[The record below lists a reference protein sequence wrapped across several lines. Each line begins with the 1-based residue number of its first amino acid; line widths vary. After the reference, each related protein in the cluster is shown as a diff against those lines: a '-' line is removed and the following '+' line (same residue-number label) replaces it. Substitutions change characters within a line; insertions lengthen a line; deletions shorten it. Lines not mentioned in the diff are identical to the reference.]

1 LRHALQSP
9 AVAPARKRA
18 VISRMAE
25 ALSLSGV
32 VRRFLLVLID
42 HRRTDWLGEI
52 REAFEAVMDDRQG
65 LVRVDVVSARELS
78 AEQRGV
84 LLAELSR
91 VTGRQARAQFS
102 IREELIGGVLARVGS
117 TVFDGSV
124 RGQLET
130 LKQRLTE
137 RKPNSPSIGVRGIH
151 YGSDSSGRNRAGTP
165 RGNSELRPGGGG
177 LRSRLGDLGGRR
189 DRPSLRPG
197 EGDGRGTDR
206 VPGTACP
213 ASR

>member
-1 LRHALQSP
+1 MPTALAFRYARALAGAAEAAEVPAVMEGLAAFETMLVGSQALRHALQSP

-18 VISRMAE
+18 VVSQLAE
-25 ALSLSGV
+25 QLSLSGV

-42 HRRTDWLGEI
+42 HRRAAWLGEI

-78 AEQRGV
+78 AAQRDGLV
-84 LLAELSR
+84 AELSR

-130 LKQRLTE
+130 LKQRLA
-137 RKPNSPSIGVRGIH
+137 G
-151 YGSDSSGRNRAGTP
+151 AGT
-165 RGNSELRPGGGG
+165 
-177 LRSRLGDLGGRR
+177 
-189 DRPSLRPG
+189 
-197 EGDGRGTDR
+197 
-206 VPGTACP
+206 
-213 ASR
+213 